1 MPELPE
7 VQAHC
12 ERLTTRFSGTSLQRF
27 EPLRFTALKTA
38 SPDPATALGQSLSQ
52 VARRGKYLLATFGP
66 TTFVVHLMQGG
77 RLKDDMKP
85 DAKPKTA
92 QARWTF
98 DDGRTW
104 LLTEAGTERKAGVWC
119 VETEGR
125 LDHSPLDRLG
135 PDALDL
141 SAADLAERFAAHNM
155 RLHGFLRDQG
165 CIAGLGRLLA
175 NEVCHAARLS
185 PFAMTGKLGA
195 KGAAAVVEAIHRCC
209 EEGLAFERE
218 QANMSSSKERPAAM
232 HNRTGLPCPDCQ
244 DTVRE
249 VSYSRYTVNYCP
261 TCQTDGKV
269 LADNT
274 TSKFLK

>member
-12 ERLTTRFSGTSLQRF
+12 ERLTERFAGTALRKF

-38 SPDPATALGQSLSQ
+38 APDPSSALGEPLLD
-52 VARRGKYLLATFGP
+52 VVRRGKYLLSTFGP
-66 TTFVVHLMQGG
+66 LTFVVHLMQGG
-77 RLKDDMKP
+77 RLRDDMKP

-119 VETEGR
+119 TDTAGR
-125 LDHSPLDRLG
+125 LDRSPLDRLG
-135 PDALDL
+135 PDAM
-141 SAADLAERFAAHNM
+141 AITAPDLAERFKAHNM

-175 NEVCHAARLS
+175 NEVCHSAHLS
-185 PFAMTGKLGA
+185 PFVMTGKLGA
-195 KGAAAVVEAIHRCC
+195 DGAATVVDAIHRCC
-209 EEGLAFERE
+209 EEGLTFERK
-218 QANMSSSKERPAAM
+218 QDSMSSSKERPAAM
-232 HNRTGLPCPDCQ
+232 HNRTGQPCPVCG

>member
-12 ERLTTRFSGTSLQRF
+12 ERLTSRFRGAVLQRF

-38 SPDPATALGQSLSQ
+38 APDPESAYGHPLAEVS
-52 VARRGKYLLATFGP
+52 RRGKYLLAEFGP

-77 RLKDDMKP
+77 RLKDDMKAA
-85 DAKPKTA
+85 AKPKTA

-119 VETEGR
+119 TETIGR
-125 LDHSPLDRLG
+125 LDRSPLDRLG
-135 PDALDL
+135 PEAREL
-141 SAADLAERFAAHNM
+141 SIEAMAERFASHNM
-155 RLHGFLRDQG
+155 RLHGFLRDQSSL
-165 CIAGLGRLLA
+165 AGLGRLLA
-175 NEVCHAARLS
+175 NEVCHAARVS
-185 PFAMTGKLGA
+185 PFAMTGKLGK
-195 KGAAAVVEAIHRCC
+195 KGAAAVVAAIDACC
-209 EEGLAFERE
+209 EEGLAFERQ

-232 HNRTGLPCPDCQ
+232 HNRAGMPCPVCGDV
-244 DTVRE
+244 VRE

-261 TCQTDGKV
+261 TCQTEGKI